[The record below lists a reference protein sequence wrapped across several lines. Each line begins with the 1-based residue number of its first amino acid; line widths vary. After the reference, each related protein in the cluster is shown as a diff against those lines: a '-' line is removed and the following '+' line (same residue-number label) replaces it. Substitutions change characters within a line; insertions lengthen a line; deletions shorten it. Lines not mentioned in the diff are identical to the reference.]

1 MNIKKIIKCVAGLG
15 AVGGI
20 AYAAYKFGE
29 CNGEAN
35 AKSRDKYGDDLD
47 DFDEDDD
54 EDMDNYYGTCFEHKY
69 DEPDDGCVAPNK
81 FKIDPDKDAVMYVS
95 DGGAID

>member
-1 MNIKKIIKCVAGLG
+1 MAGLG

-20 AYAAYKFGE
+20 AYAAYKLGE

-35 AKSRDKYGDDLD
+35 AKFRDKYGDDLD
-47 DFDEDDD
+47 GFDEDI
-54 EDMDNYYGTCFEHKY
+54 DNYYSTCFEHKY

-81 FKIDPDKDAVMYVS
+81 FKIDPDKDVVMYVS

>member
-29 CNGEAN
+29 CSGEAN
-35 AKSRDKYGDDLD
+35 AKFRGKYGDD
-47 DFDEDDD
+47 DDD
-54 EDMDNYYGTCFEHKY
+54 IDNYYSTCFEHKY
-69 DEPDDGCVAPNK
+69 DEPDDGCVTPNK
-81 FKIDPDKDAVMYVS
+81 FKIEPEKDVVMYVS

>member
-29 CNGEAN
+29 CSGEAN
-35 AKSRDKYGDDLD
+35 AKFRDKYGNDLD
-47 DFDEDDD
+47 DEDL
-54 EDMDNYYGTCFEHKY
+54 DNYYGTCFEHKY

-81 FKIDPDKDAVMYVS
+81 FKIDPDKDVVMYVS

>member
-29 CNGEAN
+29 YNGEAN
-35 AKSRDKYGDDLD
+35 AKFRDKYGDDLG
-47 DFDEDDD
+47 DFNEDDD
-54 EDMDNYYGTCFEHKY
+54 EDVDNYYGTCFEHKY
-69 DEPDDGCVAPNK
+69 DEPDDGCVKPYPIPEK
-81 FKIDPDKDAVMYVS
+81 
-95 DGGAID
+95 

>member
-35 AKSRDKYGDDLD
+35 AKFRDKYGDDLD

-54 EDMDNYYGTCFEHKY
+54 ENMDNYYGTCFEHKY
-69 DEPDDGCVAPNK
+69 DEPDDGCVKPYPIPEK
-81 FKIDPDKDAVMYVS
+81 
-95 DGGAID
+95 

>member
-29 CNGEAN
+29 SNGEAN
-35 AKSRDKYGDDLD
+35 AKFRDKYGDDLD

-54 EDMDNYYGTCFEHKY
+54 EDL
-69 DEPDDGCVAPNK
+69 
-81 FKIDPDKDAVMYVS
+81 
-95 DGGAID
+95 

>member
-20 AYAAYKFGE
+20 AFAMYKFGE

-35 AKSRDKYGDDLD
+35 TKFRGKYGDDLD
-47 DFDEDDD
+47 DFDEDI
-54 EDMDNYYGTCFEHKY
+54 DNYYGTCFEHKY

-81 FKIDPDKDAVMYVS
+81 FKIESEKDVVMYVP

>member
-20 AYAAYKFGE
+20 AYAAYKFGD

-35 AKSRDKYGDDLD
+35 AKFRDKYGD
-47 DFDEDDD
+47 
-54 EDMDNYYGTCFEHKY
+54 H
-69 DEPDDGCVAPNK
+69 
-81 FKIDPDKDAVMYVS
+81 S
-95 DGGAID
+95 DRQWH

>member
-29 CNGEAN
+29 AN
-35 AKSRDKYGDDLD
+35 AKFRDKYGDGLD

-54 EDMDNYYGTCFEHKY
+54 DDIDNYYGTCFEHKY

-81 FKIDPDKDAVMYVS
+81 NKIDPDKDVVMYVS
-95 DGGAID
+95 NGGEID

>member
-1 MNIKKIIKCVAGLG
+1 MNIKKIIKCVAGLS

-35 AKSRDKYGDDLD
+35 AKFRDKYGDNLD

-54 EDMDNYYGTCFEHKY
+54 EDED
-69 DEPDDGCVAPNK
+69 DEDEKPAKKSKGKKSKKSDDDDD
-81 FKIDPDKDAVMYVS
+81 FDFDD
-95 DGGAID
+95 

>member
-20 AYAAYKFGE
+20 AYAAYKLGE

-35 AKSRDKYGDDLD
+35 AKFRDKYGDFD
-47 DFDEDDD
+47 DDDD
-54 EDMDNYYGTCFEHKY
+54 EDLDNYYSTCFEHKY
-69 DEPDDGCVAPNK
+69 DEPDDGC
-81 FKIDPDKDAVMYVS
+81 FKPYPIPEK
-95 DGGAID
+95 